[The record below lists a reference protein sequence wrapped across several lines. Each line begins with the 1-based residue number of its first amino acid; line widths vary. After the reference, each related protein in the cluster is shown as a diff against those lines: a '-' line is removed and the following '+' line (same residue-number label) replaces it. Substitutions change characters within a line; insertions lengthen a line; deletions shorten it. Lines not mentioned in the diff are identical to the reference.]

1 VHRDLKPDNI
11 LISPKGV
18 LIADFGVANVKI
30 PKMIIG
36 TKDYMAFEIRKAA
49 DEEREEEFTSK
60 ADVYSLGI
68 ISYEMFNGELPYI
81 NYRDERNWP
90 LISKDEVPPAIKKLY
105 SKMLK
110 KNPLDRPSMREI
122 ICSDE
127 FFHAIVNFK
136 LSDETIERL
145 RSELGPYKYGVTPF
159 ETGELEIKRFDHP
172 NGKYYLGEVKLGTKI
187 PHGRGVHITS
197 SSISESWWKDGK

>member
-1 VHRDLKPDNI
+1 MAGGTLSEKIKSKSMSIFEATKYFGQLVYAIDYIHKNDVVHRDLKPDNI

-60 ADVYSLGI
+60 ADVYSLGK
-68 ISYEMFNGELPYI
+68 ISYEMFNGKLPSIYF
-81 NYRDERNWP
+81 RDERD
-90 LISKDEVPPAIKKLY
+90 LQIHSEDKVPPAIKNLY

-110 KNPLDRPSMREI
+110 KNP
-122 ICSDE
+122 
-127 FFHAIVNFK
+127 
-136 LSDETIERL
+136 
-145 RSELGPYKYGVTPF
+145 
-159 ETGELEIKRFDHP
+159 
-172 NGKYYLGEVKLGTKI
+172 
-187 PHGRGVHITS
+187 
-197 SSISESWWKDGK
+197 